1 MIKPSGLFLTVEALA
16 PALAFYQQ
24 LGFEIRFQDGERY
37 ASLQGNGQKLN
48 LLAEGESLPHPVV
61 LGFSTDDLGAASAT
75 LCAAG
80 AKVITPPKDGPHES
94 MALLQAFDGTF
105 FLLAQKR

>member
-1 MIKPSGLFLTVEALA
+1 MIKPSGLFLTVESLA

-24 LGFEIRFQDGERY
+24 LGFEIRFQDGKRY

-48 LLAEGESLPHPVV
+48 LLTEGESLPHPLV
-61 LGFSTDDLGAASAT
+61 LGFSTGDLGAALAT

-80 AKVITPPKDGPHES
+80 AKVTEPAKDGPHES
-94 MALLQAFDGTF
+94 RALLQAFDGTF
-105 FLLAQKR
+105 FVLSQKR